1 MAVEKMKIISMIGK
15 LRDLDRVSRF
25 VVLDG
30 NTHILNALSEL
41 NSNYFSLSASEE
53 HMQALQELSILRAYN
68 GRRDFSKDEAV
79 VASFHTL
86 FDMKPEIRKEYLD
99 IAYPYDDTLKEIRE
113 RYGTVK
119 ETFDRIRVKQAGIQ
133 KMQKQMENLS
143 YFSNSSV
150 EISSLN
156 QLEYLKSR
164 LLMLSIDSF
173 KKLESNLEN
182 IPAVVLEYAV
192 LNQQVVLLTLT
203 PKALLE
209 DAERIF
215 ASLNYTELELPTGC
229 SGTAGQVIKELARQI
244 EAEKA
249 EIEAL
254 KNSASTMKEEYGETI
269 KRAFSMIELEKRVES
284 IKVEAAIGH
293 NLFFVFG
300 FVPESSLGRLQA
312 GLKETFGEELVLIVE
327 DVDSRRAGHAP
338 PTRIK
343 NNWLFKPFE
352 SLVNLYGIPN
362 YNEQDPT
369 AFFAL
374 TYMLLFGAMF
384 GDIGQGLVILLAG
397 LYLGQKKGNKSF
409 GGVLSRLGVSSMLFG
424 VLYGSIFGTE
434 ELIPAL
440 LIRPMHNINTML
452 LGAVVLGVVMIT
464 VGYLYSLANHL
475 RTRNL
480 EEGVFGK
487 EGLVGFL
494 FFWTLVLTAG
504 DIAAGLNLFPDG
516 AAMGM
521 LAVLLLLMVF
531 KQPLANKLA
540 GHHKL
545 HDEAPADYYIEAG
558 FGIIETLLS
567 VLSNV
572 ISFIR
577 VGAFALNHVGLY
589 IAFATMAEM
598 INSKVGG
605 IIVLIIGNI
614 IIIGLEG
621 LIVFIQSLRLEYYEL
636 FSKYYTGY
644 GVEYRPASLFNEVQ

>member
-1 MAVEKMKIISMIGK
+1 MAVEKMKIISIIGK
-15 LRDLDRVSRF
+15 LCDFDRVSRF
-25 VVLDG
+25 IVLDG

-53 HMQALQELSILRAYN
+53 HLQALQELSILRAYN
-68 GRRDFSKDEAV
+68 SKRDFSKDEAV
-79 VASFHTL
+79 VESFHSL
-86 FDMKPEIRKEYLD
+86 FDMKPEIKEEYLD
-99 IAYPYDDTLKEIRE
+99 IVYDYAEMQQGIRE
-113 RYGTVK
+113 RYDTVK
-119 ETFDRIRVKQAGIQ
+119 ETFDRIKTKQAGIQ
-133 KMQKQMENLS
+133 KMQGQIENLS
-143 YFSNSSV
+143 YLHSSTI
-150 EISSLN
+150 EINRLN
-156 QLEYLKSR
+156 QMKYMKAR
-164 LLMLSIDSF
+164 LLMFTIDSF
-173 KKLESNLEN
+173 KKLEANLEN
-182 IPAVVLEYAV
+182 IPSVILEYAV

-203 PKALLE
+203 PETLLE

-215 ASLNYTELELPTGC
+215 ASLNYTELDLPVGY
-229 SGTAGQVIKELARQI
+229 SGTAEQVIKKLSQKI
-244 EAEKA
+244 EQEKA

-254 KNSASTMKEEYGETI
+254 KESAGSLKQEYGETI
-269 KRAFSMIELEKRVES
+269 KRAYSMIELEKQVES
-284 IKVEAAIGH
+284 VKVEAAIGH

-300 FVPESSLGRLQA
+300 FVPQSSLNSLQA
-312 GLKETFGEELVLIVE
+312 GLKATFGEDIIMIVE

-352 SLVNLYGIPN
+352 SLVTMYGIPN

-384 GDIGQGLVILLAG
+384 GDIGQGLLILLGG
-397 LYLGQKKGNKSF
+397 LYLNHKKGNKSF
-409 GGVLSRLGVSSMLFG
+409 GGILSRLGASSMLFG
-424 VLYGSIFGTE
+424 SLYGSVFGTE

-440 LIRPMHNINTML
+440 LIRPMANINTML
-452 LGAVVLGVVMIT
+452 MSAVVLGVVMIT
-464 VGYLYSLANHL
+464 VGYLYSLVNHF
-475 RTRNL
+475 RTKNL
-480 EEGVFGK
+480 EEGLFGK
-487 EGLVGFL
+487 EGVVGFL
-494 FFWTLVLTAG
+494 FFWTLILTVG
-504 DIAAGLNLFPDG
+504 GKTTGYISVPTG
-516 AAMGM
+516 AAIGI

-540 GHHKL
+540 GHHAL
-545 HDEAPADYYIEAG
+545 YDEAPADYYIEAG
-558 FGIIETLLS
+558 FGMIETLLS

-598 INSKVGG
+598 IHSEVGG
-605 IIVLIIGNI
+605 IIILIVGNI
-614 IIIGLEG
+614 VIIGLEG

-644 GVEYRPASLFNEVQ
+644 GVEYRPASLFNRE